1 MMKKIG
7 FLMLAAI
14 LLTGSLLSGNAI
26 AQVNEPAPQD
36 KKVTP
41 TEVYY
46 FHMTRRCATCQ
57 AVESVTEA
65 AVKEYFAD
73 ALQKGVVTFKSV
85 NLEEKANKSLVKK
98 MKISGQALLV
108 INGDE
113 RIDLTSKGFL
123 YAKNE
128 PDKLKAELKETV
140 GKFVK

>member
-1 MMKKIG
+1 MKKIG
-7 FLMLAAI
+7 FFMLAAM
-14 LLTGSLLSGNAI
+14 LLTGSLFSGNAM
-26 AQVNEPAPQD
+26 AGVNEPAPQD

-73 ALQKGVVTFKSV
+73 ALQKGIVTFKSV

-113 RIDLTSKGFL
+113 R
-123 YAKNE
+123 
-128 PDKLKAELKETV
+128 
-140 GKFVK
+140 